1 MQKMQ
6 INWKLKSLVFRLID
20 ILNAQKVLYF
30 IQKNI
35 TKRSLRPSTNVNSRL
50 NQYHFDNSKM
60 HKNFLVENNLTGSLF
75 EFGAGKNLFQNI
87 FLSDVVDNQVI
98 VDLNKMIDIDL
109 INQTIDDL
117 KNSDNSFL
125 NNEKIKNIKDLESQ
139 YGILYLA
146 PYDASKTNYENN
158 YFDSCISTNTLE
170 HIPKE
175 SIILIFK
182 ELKRIIK
189 KNGMI
194 SAIIDYSDHYAHT
207 DNNIGL
213 LNFLNYS
220 EDCWKKYNHNVHY
233 QNRLRHYDYISIFKS
248 LGYKVETEIVQ
259 YEEKNISNFLREKY
273 KEFPKTWSAT
283 SAHIIL
289 RC

>member
-1 MQKMQ
+1 MQ
-6 INWKLKSLVFRLID
+6 ISWRLKSLAFRLID
-20 ILNAQKVLYF
+20 IFNAQKILYF

-35 TKRSLRPSTNVNSRL
+35 TRRSFRPSTNVHSRV
-50 NQYHFDNSKM
+50 NNYHLDNSLM
-60 HKNFLVENNLTGSLF
+60 HKNFLISNNLTGPLF

-87 FLSDVVDNQVI
+87 FMSEVVNNQVI

-109 INQTIDDL
+109 VNLAINDL
-117 KNSDNSFL
+117 KKSGNIL
-125 NNEKIKNIKDLESQ
+125 NNKNIETLKDLEDE
-139 YGILYLA
+139 YNIFYLA
-146 PYDASKTNYENN
+146 PYDASKTNYETN

-182 ELKRIIK
+182 ELKRIIR

-220 EDCWKKYNHNVHY
+220 EDQWKKYNHSSHY

-248 LGYKVETEIVQ
+248 LGYKVESEIIK
-259 YEEKNISNFLREKY
+259 YEENNISDILIDKY

-289 RC
+289 RCQ